1 MHHKQYFP
9 KEEES
14 GQLLSPASGRQREAC
29 DSLRGADVVT
39 EEDQP
44 SATSPAAPTASARM
58 RGRGSR
64 PQVRAAGTQS
74 ISRLPGSEPAPLT
87 PVPPRAPA
95 AARTLRSRPRPR
107 SRPPPPTLLL
117 LGLGQQPGR
126 SARAPGTRRPCPA
139 AVALSAPPQPPT
151 CCNMAAPR
159 QPTSGSHVSAA
170 AAGRGPEPTR
180 RGHRGPRGAGVTA
193 ATRPHFRFQA
203 LMGGAGVGGATRS
216 GRGGRKWAGRAA
228 MTQAVAWADP
238 SRSGR
243 VKDAPFLGTLLGLS
257 PRGVAATYVRLCE
270 YPEGGGPGQGLDYS
284 IVFVLFECLT
294 TTCNRGTVLLCYLK
308 YWKQLKT

>member
-1 MHHKQYFP
+1 M
-9 KEEES
+9 
-14 GQLLSPASGRQREAC
+14 
-29 DSLRGADVVT
+29 VT

-64 PQVRAAGTQS
+64 PHVRAAGTQS
-74 ISRLPGSEPAPLT
+74 VSRLPGSEPAPAHARPAPRSRSGPDAPLAPPA
-87 PVPPRAPA
+87 PVPAPAAHPAPPRARA
-95 AARTLRSRPRPR
+95 AARTLRSR
-107 SRPPPPTLLL
+107 
-117 LGLGQQPGR
+117 
-126 SARAPGTRRPCPA
+126 PGTRRPCPA

-180 RGHRGPRGAGVTA
+180 RGHRGPGGAGVTA